1 MQLHPSRSWL
11 ATHLRYF
18 FRHRRETLVGR
29 VTSNAPPP
37 FRMRFSRTVPLL
49 APRAVWLRPLS
60 ADKRPS
66 LMTYE
71 AIPQTRR
78 TKRQARRWSVGLF
91 IGAQYLARL
100 RIDHVDLPASYRRR
114 PHTFPR
120 HRIYCPRIN
129 LAHDVRCSGRQRDG
143 SLWSNRDPGQRFC
156 IGGERVCSMRLS
168 HFCSKRL

>member
-1 MQLHPSRSWL
+1 M
-11 ATHLRYF
+11 LRIFVIF
-18 FRHRRETLVGR
+18 FCHRRETLVGR

-71 AIPQTRR
+71 AIPQMRR

-120 HRIYCPRIN
+120 HRILSANQPCTRWPVLGQTKRRV
-129 LAHDVRCSGRQRDG
+129 AMVEPCSGPAT
-143 SLWSNRDPGQRFC
+143 LYWS
-156 IGGERVCSMRLS
+156 ERICSMRLS